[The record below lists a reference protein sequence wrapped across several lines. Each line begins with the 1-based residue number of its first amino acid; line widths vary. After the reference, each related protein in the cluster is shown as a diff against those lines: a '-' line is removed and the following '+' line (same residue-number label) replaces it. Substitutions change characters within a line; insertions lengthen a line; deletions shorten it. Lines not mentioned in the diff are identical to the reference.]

1 MTEEALK
8 NKESSLRGLKKQAC
22 ELIECAWLKG
32 YVAGAKEGYDIGR
45 KAGPYMNEHGEE
57 ILHNERPNEEQ

>member
-8 NKESSLRGLKKQAC
+8 NKESSLRGLKKQAS

-32 YVAGAKEGYDIGR
+32 YVAGAEDGYKTGR
-45 KAGPYMNEHGEE
+45 KAGPYINELEEE

>member
-32 YVAGAKEGYDIGR
+32 YVAGAEDGYKTGR
-45 KAGPYMNEHGEE
+45 KAGPYINE
-57 ILHNERPNEEQ
+57 Q